1 MDASQ
6 TEQHCER
13 KCNESAG
20 QEPDAARRNAL
31 VRDLCMVKGQAEEQ
45 GESGE
50 GRHDVV
56 RQLSGVE
63 KENEMRGQG
72 PRDEEGD
79 LRRRILADEAENWTN
94 ESDPRKEAEKRR
106 GEVVEGDEFA
116 SVEDGGAPFDD
127 VFAHADVPESSTGG
141 DQSRDPPSGD
151 DGQHAEGS
159 Q

>member
-20 QEPDAARRNAL
+20 QEPNAAGRNGL

-45 GESGE
+45 GEWGE
-50 GRHDVV
+50 GRHDVM

-63 KENEMRGQG
+63 KENEVRGQG
-72 PRDEEGD
+72 PRDKEGD
-79 LRRRILADEAENWTN
+79 LRGRILADEAEHWTD

-127 VFAHADVPESSTGG
+127 VFAHADVPECSPGG